1 MPKWQGLVAFLSVPN
16 VNPDRSFGPCPI
28 PAQPIMDTHTMTKAA
43 FLAAYRL
50 ELSRYSWAENAPK
63 LATFLDS
70 VAGTLNG
77 PTATWNHTGEA
88 VKAAWRAIGG
98 KGKPTLK
105 ALRSLPPA

>member
-1 MPKWQGLVAFLSVPN
+1 
-16 VNPDRSFGPCPI
+16 
-28 PAQPIMDTHTMTKAA
+28 MDTHTMTKAA